1 MILEKGNKV
10 YGIKNDYLY
19 IIIILVI
26 TSLVFYL
33 SMVFE
38 YEIYI
43 IFSVVN
49 FLTWHTILEFISVIF
64 AFIIFNNCYYSYKHT
79 KRVRLLLLAST
90 FFIVGSIDF
99 LHTLSY
105 EGMPFTFAQSS
116 VEMATTYW
124 VFARLIMAVGI
135 FISSIIPF
143 YKKSKFNEK
152 SAIILNILLIFI
164 IFHIVTYKID
174 VLPPLF
180 IQGKGMT
187 SLKIYLEYFIVALQI
202 LSIINFI
209 KTYEKTSNTYLIILS
224 SGLIL
229 MTFSEGLFT
238 LYRSVYDTFNL
249 LGHVYKVWGV
259 YLIYHSIYK
268 YNIDLP
274 YKKLKEAQGKVS
286 LYADNLEKIVNIR
299 TEEFRKANEKLNKEL
314 DYAKVIQQSLLPPE
328 KIIFENV
335 VFNSKYIPCEK
346 LSGDFYDIYEINK
359 NNIAMYI
366 LDVTGHGVPAALL
379 TMFSINN
386 VKSNEKI
393 IKRYRGLKPHKNLKN
408 FYEEFNKL
416 NFPEEMH
423 IVTFFATY
431 NKPNKVLTYC
441 SAGMNCYPILIRRTG
456 EYELLDKSRGFP
468 ICQLSEF
475 FTPQYESAKVQLQ
488 EGDKI
493 IFYTDGLTD
502 VQKNSSIDHK
512 KLLNILVRNSK
523 SSGEKLNNYILKKLE
538 NSIKDFDDDIT
549 YFIMEIL

>member
-1 MILEKGNKV
+1 MILEKRNKS

-19 IIIILVI
+19 IVI
-26 TSLVFYL
+26 TLIITFLVFYL
-33 SMVFE
+33 SIVFE

-43 IFSVVN
+43 IFSAVN
-49 FLTWHTILEFISVIF
+49 FLTWHTVFEFISVVF

-79 KRVRLLLLAST
+79 KRMRLLILSST
-90 FFIVGSIDF
+90 FFIVGFIDF
-99 LHTLSY
+99 LHSLSY
-105 EGMPFTFAQSS
+105 EGMPFTFAPSS
-116 VEMATTYW
+116 IKMATTYW
-124 VFARLIMAVGI
+124 IFARLIMAIGI

-143 YKKSKFNEK
+143 FKKSKFNEK
-152 SAIILNILLIFI
+152 IAIIVNCLLTFTIFYI
-164 IFHIVTYKID
+164 ITYRID
-174 VLPPLF
+174 ILPPLF
-180 IQGKGMT
+180 IDGKGLT
-187 SLKIYLEYFIVALQI
+187 SLKINLEYFIMLLQV
-202 LSIINFI
+202 LAIINFI
-209 KTYEKTSNTYLIILS
+209 KTYEKNSNRYLIILS
-224 SGLIL
+224 SGLVL
-229 MTFSEGLFT
+229 MVFSEGLFT

-249 LGHVYKVWGV
+249 LGHVYKVLGF

-299 TEEFRKANEKLNKEL
+299 TKEFRNANSRLNKEL

-328 KIIFENV
+328 KVIFENV
-335 VFNSKYIPCEK
+335 MFNSKYIPCEK
-346 LSGDFYDIYEINK
+346 LSGDFYDIYEIDK
-359 NNIAMYI
+359 NNIGMYI

-379 TMFSINN
+379 TMFSINT

-431 NKPNKVLTYC
+431 NKSNEVLTYC
-441 SAGMNCYPILIRRTG
+441 SAGMNCYPIVIRRTG
-456 EYELLDKSRGFP
+456 EYEVLDKSRGFP

-475 FTPQYESAKVQLQ
+475 FTPEYKSAKIQLQ

-502 VQKNSSIDHK
+502 MQKNSAISQDE
-512 KLLNILVRNSK
+512 LLNILINNSK
-523 SSGEKLNNYILKKLE
+523 SSSEKLNHDIWEKLK
-538 NSIKDFDDDIT
+538 NSIKNFDDDIT
-549 YFIMEIL
+549 YFIMEVL

>member
-1 MILEKGNKV
+1 MIIEKRNKS

-19 IIIILVI
+19 IVITLII

-33 SMVFE
+33 SIVFE
-38 YEIYI
+38 YEIYT
-43 IFSVVN
+43 IFSSVN
-49 FLTWHTILEFISVIF
+49 FLTWHTVFEFISVVF
-64 AFIIFNNCYYSYKHT
+64 AFIIFNNCYYSFKHT
-79 KRVRLLLLAST
+79 KRMRLLILSST
-90 FFIVGSIDF
+90 FFIVGFIDF
-99 LHTLSY
+99 LHALSY
-105 EGMPFTFAQSS
+105 EGMPFTFAPSS
-116 VEMATTYW
+116 IKMATTYW
-124 VFARLIMAVGI
+124 VFARLIMAIGI

-143 YKKSKFNEK
+143 FKQSKIDEKVAITFNC
-152 SAIILNILLIFI
+152 LLTFTIFY
-164 IFHIVTYKID
+164 IVTYKID
-174 VLPPLF
+174 TLPPLF
-180 IQGKGMT
+180 IDGKGLT
-187 SLKIYLEYFIVALQI
+187 RLKIYLEYFIMLLQV
-202 LSIINFI
+202 LAIINFI
-209 KTYEKTSNTYLIILS
+209 KTYEKNSNRYLIILS
-224 SGLIL
+224 SGLVL
-229 MTFSEGLFT
+229 MIFSEGLFT
-238 LYRSVYDTFNL
+238 LYRSVYDTFNF
-249 LGHVYKVWGV
+249 LGHLYKVLGF

-299 TEEFRKANEKLNKEL
+299 TEEFRDANNRLNKEL

-328 KIIFENV
+328 KIMFENV
-335 VFNSKYIPCEK
+335 MFNSKYIPCEK
-346 LSGDFYDIYEINK
+346 LSGDFYDIYEIDK
-359 NNIAMYI
+359 NNIGMYI

-386 VKSNEKI
+386 VKSNEKV

-441 SAGMNCYPILIRRTG
+441 SAGMNCYPIVIRRTG

-475 FTPQYESAKVQLQ
+475 FTPEYESAKIQLQ
-488 EGDKI
+488 HGDKI

-502 VQKNSSIDHK
+502 MQKNSAISQDE
-512 KLLNILVRNSK
+512 LLNVLIKNSK
-523 SSGEKLNNYILKKLE
+523 SSSEKLNHDIWEKLK
-538 NSIKDFDDDIT
+538 NSIRDFDDDIT
-549 YFIMEIL
+549 YFIMEVL